1 MFQCIYSGR
10 ATELESI
17 TIPWSLDSSP
27 EMLLYDILQLQ
38 ISAPEA
44 EIDQAYRT
52 LARCTFQDFYL
63 LENTDFCAVS
73 DAYYILKQHRNE
85 YLSTSDRDSRD
96 FFSYVQPSLPH
107 PVRQYLRNYGV
118 CGSAMNE
125 HSIVHLTCTSEWERS
140 SFPGLAVSQRAKR
153 LMERPQWHSPLDSH
167 LIANEATFLTALES
181 DTTRALSGLRESPSK
196 QKRYLRQVLAVLDE
210 IWKKLRGLENKKED
224 FDVYVNLRCVYFAVF
239 LYARTLSSE
248 LEKSAGLPD
257 VYADLSNYSLNSWCC
272 PSLDPISSEVH
283 ATLLDLGLDPAT
295 IEPKNMANVKI
306 ELMHNR
312 SLLTKGRMLNDR
324 DILQQRHE
332 QQRTPLKLRL
342 MDGATSD
349 PIFGV
354 PVVLLEFL
362 GKDVAGIKKDLRDR
376 RRSSGGCVEHG
387 DLKTTPKTKTETEPI
402 AIPGKTKKD
411 AKGSPESHPRKQ
423 FSKVSPKTLI
433 PKMKAD
439 CDKKTKKDGKQERQT
454 DKKKMPRS
462 VSSPKIPTNV
472 TESPVDSWSDTKSDD
487 GASTLVEPVPLLR
500 QRASEYGFFNN
511 DMDYL
516 VSSQ

>member
-1 MFQCIYSGR
+1 
-10 ATELESI
+10 
-17 TIPWSLDSSP
+17 
-27 EMLLYDILQLQ
+27 MLLYDILQLQ

-63 LENTDFCAVS
+63 LQNTDFCAVS

-85 YLSTSDRDSRD
+85 YLTTSDRDSRD

-125 HSIVHLTCTSEWERS
+125 HSIVHLTCTSQWERS
-140 SFPGLAVSQRAKR
+140 SFPGLAVSQRAKT
-153 LMERPQWHSPLDSH
+153 LMERPQWYSPLDSH
-167 LIANEATFLTALES
+167 LEANEATFLTALES
-181 DTTRALSGLRESPSK
+181 DTTRALAGLRETPSK
-196 QKRYLRQVLAVLDE
+196 QKRYFRQVLAVLDE
-210 IWKKLRGLENKKED
+210 LWKQLRGMEHKREVD

-248 LEKSAGLPD
+248 LEKPSSSSPD
-257 VYADLSNYSLNSWCC
+257 VPDPASYSLNSWCC
-272 PSLDPISSEVH
+272 PSLDPISAEVH
-283 ATLLDLGLDPAT
+283 ATLLDLDLDPSSA
-295 IEPKNMANVKI
+295 EPKNMANVKI

-312 SLLTKGRMLNDR
+312 SLLTKERMLYDR

-376 RRSSGGCVEHG
+376 RRPSGGSIENRHHPS
-387 DLKTTPKTKTETEPI
+387 KPKTDPAV
-402 AIPGKTKKD
+402 AIPDKSK
-411 AKGSPESHPRKQ
+411 ARVKGSQ
-423 FSKVSPKTLI
+423 FPKVTPKTLI
-433 PKMKAD
+433 PKKEPK
-439 CDKKTKKDGKQERQT
+439 KKTDG
-454 DKKKMPRS
+454 DKRTKEVHTANKSTQNNESR
-462 VSSPKIPTNV
+462 SPKTRTSVN
-472 TESPVDSWSDTKSDD
+472 EKSVDSTSSDD
-487 GASTLVEPVPLLR
+487 EATTLVEPVPLLR
-500 QRASEYGFFNN
+500 QRASEYGFFNH

-516 VSSQ
+516 VSS